1 MSLTKVS
8 YSMING
14 AGLNILDFGADPTGV
29 ADSTDAIQDAI
40 DLAESLQ
47 SRPTIFVPAGIY
59 KTTNTLRISAD
70 NVSIIGLGSPNVG
83 GGSEYTVNGVLTGD
97 VTRGPAIRYNGTGVA
112 FLIGKNPFVDG
123 AFIDGTYIENL
134 RIEVD
139 QNTNVALRIWHSLNG
154 IFRKINIF
162 GNTGGSN
169 VGIQIYAGVNNL
181 FDYIFVKGTGQQYNS
196 PAFTKL
202 GTGIQASLG
211 YLNDI
216 GTTTEFVN
224 CYIVQCQIGVNA
236 SYLYNFQDCIF
247 ESNLTGI
254 SVTVDATVY
263 FDRCWWEA
271 NETADINA
279 ADNTTIYIQNSRI
292 NPYARQQYFIANSGV
307 IKWGI
312 SNTFFEGT
320 NAAPRLLGTG
330 VGSNIFTTSVSY
342 PLSIELFDNKY
353 PANFTI
359 GTIYNSPTVNTINV
373 TNMPKTTYRY
383 GALSLAAS
391 TSSNMLTDVGD
402 TAYKA
407 QESGHIISL
416 RVYATNTISAGS
428 CAFLLKKNGST
439 VAAFS
444 TSINSTTQSS
454 FMRIV
459 PFDENIAAGDVL
471 TVAVSTDGTFTT
483 SNVIAEIV
491 VAFGPS
497 GEISP

>member
-1 MSLTKVS
+1 
-8 YSMING
+8 MING

-29 ADSTDAIQDAI
+29 ADSTSAIQNAI
-40 DLAESLQ
+40 NQAQSLQ
-47 SRPTIFVPAGIY
+47 SRPTIFIPAGIY

-70 NVSIIGLGSPNVG
+70 CVSIVGLGSPNSG
-83 GGSEYTVNGVLTGD
+83 GGSEYTVNGTLVGD
-97 VTRGPAIRYNGTGVA
+97 VTRGPVIRYNGTGVA
-112 FLIGKNPFVDG
+112 FTIGKNPFVDG
-123 AFIDGTYIENL
+123 AFINNTYIENL

-154 IFRKINIF
+154 IFRKISIF

-169 VGIQIYAGVNNL
+169 VGVQIYAGVNNL

-216 GTTTEFVN
+216 GTTTEFLN
-224 CYIVQCQIGVNA
+224 CYITQCQIGVRA
-236 SYLYNFQDCIF
+236 AYLYNFQDCIF

-254 SVTVDATVY
+254 TVNVDATVY

-271 NETADINA
+271 NETFDVTAEDT
-279 ADNTTIYIQNSRI
+279 TTIYIQNSRI
-292 NPYARQQYFIANSGV
+292 NPYARQQYFSASSGV
-307 IKWGI
+307 KKWGI
-312 SNTFFEGT
+312 SNTFFESS

-353 PANFTI
+353 PVNFTI
-359 GTIYNSPTVNTINV
+359 GTIYNNPTVNAINV

-444 TSINSTTQSS
+444 TSISSTTQSS
-454 FMRIV
+454 FIRIV

-471 TVAVSTDGTFTT
+471 TVAVTTDGTFTT
-483 SNVIAEIV
+483 SNVVAEVV

-497 GEISP
+497 GEVSP